1 MIGASERD
9 VVLVDGLVS
18 APALRL
24 LLAPAPAA
32 RVPASAAGLRIPAAS
47 TTAASALTFPATRV
61 NELVVALDRGEVVGF
76 ASGTV
81 IMHPDKPTA
90 FFINEIGVH
99 EEYRRQGIARRLMF
113 RIMELARDR
122 GCEGIWCATEA
133 DNAAARGLYAAL
145 KARETQGI
153 VVYDWDDAEI

>member
-1 MIGASERD
+1 MSANPITIRNLGPEDAH
-9 VVLVDGLVS
+9 VLD
-18 APALRL
+18 
-24 LLAPAPAA
+24 
-32 RVPASAAGLRIPAAS
+32 RVRPG
-47 TTAASALTFPATRV
+47 TFDNDIDPSRAWAFLATRV

-99 EEYRRQGIARRLMF
+99 EEYRRQGIARRVMF

-122 GCEGIWCATEA
+122 GCEGIWCATET
-133 DNAAARGLYAAL
+133 DNAAARGLYAVL